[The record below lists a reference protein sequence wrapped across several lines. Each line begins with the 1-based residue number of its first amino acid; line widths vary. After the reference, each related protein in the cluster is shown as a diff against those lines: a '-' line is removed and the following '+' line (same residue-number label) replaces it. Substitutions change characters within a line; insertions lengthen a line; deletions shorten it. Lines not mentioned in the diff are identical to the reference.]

1 MNVRQIAVVICLLL
15 LGIPAGAQVKDLMQL
30 KRADQGKVGIDPN
43 EIVSFKNDVDVAQA
57 LLSLSEMAQ
66 KFLKKPIAF
75 DPKYFVGK
83 KIGVDIIE
91 MPWRTAMETILRTNG
106 LWYQEQPTYFQLV
119 APQGTIPSTT
129 TTTTTDPTGTQP
141 LGQQPFTQLS
151 FGGGMAGDSLAR
163 EREVT
168 ISAIFLEIN
177 TSALR
182 ESGVNFSIFRSSATD
197 GNLGVTFTGAD
208 RVSSGIFGITASTAP
223 GQLDMDIAGALRF
236 FESNSLGE
244 VIARPQVTVRSGQK
258 GRVQVGE
265 DFSVKQRTISG
276 DVTETFVSTGTILEV
291 TPTIFDYNGMM
302 FVDIALTVERSS
314 LVDIATSRINK
325 TKAESK
331 LLLLD
336 GEENYVGGLFLN
348 EDAIVREGIPFLKDL
363 PWWVF
368 GLRYIFGYDRHQ
380 VTKKELIVLLR
391 AELVPPLGERVTQ
404 KARDLMDE
412 RLKEGRKDVQKKS
425 QMNKN

>member
-1 MNVRQIAVVICLLL
+1 
-15 LGIPAGAQVKDLMQL
+15 
-30 KRADQGKVGIDPN
+30 
-43 EIVSFKNDVDVAQA
+43 
-57 LLSLSEMAQ
+57 
-66 KFLKKPIAF
+66 
-75 DPKYFVGK
+75 
-83 KIGVDIIE
+83 
-91 MPWRTAMETILRTNG
+91 
-106 LWYQEQPTYFQLV
+106 
-119 APQGTIPSTT
+119 
-129 TTTTTDPTGTQP
+129 
-141 LGQQPFTQLS
+141 
-151 FGGGMAGDSLAR
+151 
-163 EREVT
+163 
-168 ISAIFLEIN
+168 FLEIN

-182 ESGVNFSIFRSSATD
+182 ESGINFSIFRSSATD

-223 GQLDMDIAGALRF
+223 GQLDVDIAGALRI

-244 VIARPQVTVRSGQK
+244 IIARPQVTVRSGQK

-291 TPTIFDYNGMM
+291 TPKVFEYGGLKFI
-302 FVDIALTVERSS
+302 DIALSVERSS

-331 LLLLD
+331 ILLLD

-348 EDAIVREGIPFLKDL
+348 EESVVREGIPLLKDL

-368 GLRYIFGYDRHQ
+368 GLRYIFGYDRNQ

-391 AELVPPLGERVTQ
+391 AELVPPLEERVTQ

-412 RLKEGRKDVQKKS
+412 RLKEGRRDIQKKT
-425 QMNKN
+425 QNKD

>member
-1 MNVRQIAVVICLLL
+1 MNVRQLAVMICLLL
-15 LGIPAGAQVKDLMQL
+15 LGMQAGAQVKDEMML
-30 KRADQGKVGIDPN
+30 KRADRGKVGINPD
-43 EIVSFKNDVDVAQA
+43 EIVSFKSDVDVSQA
-57 LLSLSEMAQ
+57 LLSLSEMSV

-75 DPKYFVGK
+75 DPKYFEGR

-91 MPWRTAMETILRTNG
+91 MPWRTALETILRTNG
-106 LWYQEQPTYFQLV
+106 LWYQEQATYFQLV
-119 APQGTIPSTT
+119 APQGTIPSAT

-141 LGQQPFTQLS
+141 LTQQPFSQMP
-151 FGGGMAGDSLAR
+151 FGGGMEGDSLAR
-163 EREVT
+163 QREVT

-182 ESGVNFSIFRSSATD
+182 ESGINFSIFRSSATD
-197 GNLGVTFTGAD
+197 GNLGVTFVGAD
-208 RVSSGIFGITASTAP
+208 RVSSNIFGITASTAP
-223 GQLDMDIAGALRF
+223 GQLDVDIAGALRI

-244 VIARPQVTVRSGQK
+244 IIARPQVTVRSGQK

-291 TPTIFDYNGMM
+291 TPTIFEYNGMK

-336 GEENYVGGLFLN
+336 GEESYVGGLFLN
-348 EDAIVREGIPFLKDL
+348 EESVVREGIPLLKDL

-368 GLRYIFGYDRHQ
+368 GLRYIFGYDRNQ
-380 VTKKELIVLLR
+380 ITKKELIVLLR
-391 AELVPPLGERVTQ
+391 AELVPPLEERVTQ

-412 RLKEGRKDVQKKS
+412 RLKEGRSDMRKKTQNKD
-425 QMNKN
+425 

>member
-1 MNVRQIAVVICLLL
+1 MNVRQLAVICLLL
-15 LGIPAGAQVKDLMQL
+15 PGIPAGAQVKDLMQL

-66 KFLKKPIAF
+66 KFAKKPIAF
-75 DPKYFVGK
+75 DPKYFEGR

-91 MPWRTAMETILRTNG
+91 MPWRTALETILRTNG
-106 LWYQEQPTYFQLV
+106 LWYQEQATYFQLV

-129 TTTTTDPTGTQP
+129 TTNATDPTGTQP

-223 GQLDMDIAGALRF
+223 GQLDVDIAGALRI

-244 VIARPQVTVRSGQK
+244 IIARPQVTVRSGQK

-291 TPTIFDYNGMM
+291 TPTIFEYNGMK

-348 EDAIVREGIPFLKDL
+348 EESVVREGIPLLKDL

-368 GLRYIFGYDRHQ
+368 GLRYIFGYDRNQ

-412 RLKEGRKDVQKKS
+412 RLKEGRKDLKKKS
-425 QMNKN
+425 QLDKN

>member
-1 MNVRQIAVVICLLL
+1 MICLLL
-15 LGIPAGAQVKDLMQL
+15 LGMQAGAQVKDEMML
-30 KRADQGKVGIDPN
+30 KRADRGKVGINPD
-43 EIVSFKNDVDVAQA
+43 EIVSFKSDVDVSQA
-57 LLSLSEMAQ
+57 LLSLSEMSV

-75 DPKYFVGK
+75 DPKYFEGR

-91 MPWRTAMETILRTNG
+91 MPWRTALETILRTNG
-106 LWYQEQPTYFQLV
+106 LWYQEQATYFQLV
-119 APQGTIPSTT
+119 APQGTIPSAT

-141 LGQQPFTQLS
+141 LTQQPFSQMP
-151 FGGGMAGDSLAR
+151 FGGGMEGDSLAR
-163 EREVT
+163 QREVT

-182 ESGVNFSIFRSSATD
+182 ESGINFSIFRSSATD
-197 GNLGVTFTGAD
+197 GNLGVTFVGAD
-208 RVSSGIFGITASTAP
+208 RVSSNIFGITASTAP
-223 GQLDMDIAGALRF
+223 GQLDVDIAGALRI

-244 VIARPQVTVRSGQK
+244 IIARPQVTVRSGQK

-291 TPTIFDYNGMM
+291 TPTIFEYNGMK

-336 GEENYVGGLFLN
+336 GEESYVGGLFLN
-348 EDAIVREGIPFLKDL
+348 EESVVREGIPLLKDL

-368 GLRYIFGYDRHQ
+368 GLRYIFGYDRNQ
-380 VTKKELIVLLR
+380 ITKKELIVLLR
-391 AELVPPLGERVTQ
+391 AELVPPLEERVTQ

-412 RLKEGRKDVQKKS
+412 RLKEGRSDMRKKTQNKD
-425 QMNKN
+425 

>member
-1 MNVRQIAVVICLLL
+1 MNVRQLTAVICLLL
-15 LGIPAGAQVKDLMQL
+15 LGLQAGAQVKDLMQL
-30 KRADQGKVGIDPN
+30 KRADQGKVGIDPD

-57 LLSLSEMAQ
+57 LLSLSEMSQ

-75 DPKYFVGK
+75 DPKYFEGK
-83 KIGVDIIE
+83 KIGVDIVE
-91 MPWRTAMETILRTNG
+91 MPWRTALETILRTNG
-106 LWYQEQPTYFQLV
+106 LWYQEQPTYLQLV
-119 APQGTIPSTT
+119 SLQGNIPTTPTT
-129 TTTTTDPTGTQP
+129 TTTTEGSTQ
-141 LGQQPFTQLS
+141 GQPFGQLPFS
-151 FGGGMAGDSLAR
+151 GMIGDSAAAIAR

-182 ESGVNFSIFRSSATD
+182 ESGINFSIFRSSATD
-197 GNLGVTFTGAD
+197 GNLAVSFTGAD

-223 GQLDMDIAGALRF
+223 GQLDVDIAGALRI
-236 FESNSLGE
+236 FESNTLGE
-244 VIARPQVTVRSGQK
+244 ILARPQVTVRSGQK

-291 TPTIFDYNGMM
+291 TPKVLEFGGLKFI
-302 FVDIALTVERSS
+302 DISLSVERSS

-348 EDAIVREGIPFLKDL
+348 EETIVREGIPLLKDL

-368 GLRYIFGYDRHQ
+368 GLRYIFGYDRNQ
-380 VTKKELIVLLR
+380 ITKKELIVLLR
-391 AELVPPLGERVTQ
+391 AELLPPLEERVTQ
-404 KARDLMDE
+404 KARDVMDE
-412 RLKEGRKDVQKKS
+412 RLKEGRRDVLKKS
-425 QMNKN
+425 QLNKN